1 MFKAAV
7 IAALGS
13 CTAFLVSVPAQAQV
27 VTSYYAP
34 YTAYSVPTVAPAVV
48 APAVAASP
56 LVGTLPVRTGLFG
69 LRTAHVPVYGT
80 APVATVSAVAVPTY
94 SAAMPAYSAAMP
106 AVPTYSA
113 AMPAVSTYSA
123 AMPAVPAYSAAM
135 PAYTSALPAYSA
147 AMPSY
152 AAARPVVTASPSS
165 SGVAVPSTVYQSGY
179 RGYSSYYGAAPAP
192 LTVPSAL
199 GVSPVVVPVNTF
211 YPTAVMS
218 MQ

>member
-1 MFKAAV
+1 MLKAAV

-13 CTAFLVSVPAQAQV
+13 CTFLFASATAHAQV

-34 YTAYSVPTVAPAVV
+34 YTAYSVPVSAPAVV

-56 LVGTLPVRTGLFG
+56 LVGTLPIRTGLFG
-69 LRTAHVPVYGT
+69 LRTTHVPVYG
-80 APVATVSAVAVPTY
+80 PATVAAVAATVPSY

-106 AVPTYSA
+106 AVPTYS
-113 AMPAVSTYSA
+113 S
-123 AMPAVPAYSAAM
+123 AM
-135 PAYTSALPAYSA
+135 PAYTSALPAYSTSV
-147 AMPSY
+147 PSY
-152 AAARPVVTASPSS
+152 AAARPVITASPYS

-179 RGYSSYYGAAPAP
+179 RGYTSYYGSTPAP
-192 LTVPSAL
+192 LQIPSTL
-199 GVSPVVVPVNTF
+199 GVAPAVVPVNTF